1 MSPSELSLKIAQQS
15 SELPNI
21 SKCCHM
27 IKTALGVLNT
37 QHSTIATKR
46 LIKKYIS
53 QRFKLNVTCVSGEF
67 ENKISKALRRML
79 ATQEIVYIFGLFKL
93 NSNGTEANNKGSC
106 NLLKK
111 YDSFIWTAA
120 NALDNENGFSW
131 QDILKYMQD
140 TNKLWSGGLQ
150 SCSKSMVFMVEAGLI
165 NLVRG
170 VLGKPSAHF
179 ELAKTHTS
187 EEDPRSAVKRKR
199 NSLDAPDLNK
209 WTVIHSQR
217 DEAVTRE
224 FVSSLIKVTPSLGMK
239 WSKPR
244 MVSLPD
250 HKPSSYETALDQVL
264 AQNPQIVMAVIPA
277 NKGDH
282 YTVIKKKCSLERPI
296 SPIPSQVVTAATLV
310 SQARGLMSVA
320 TTVAVQMNNK
330 LGGGG
335 ETLPPELILTNI
347 TEHGPRPAAAR
358 VTWDRGNTG
367 DTYDWKRQRKRH
379 RGEEEDEDVVVS
391 ETSDEED

>member
-1 MSPSELSLKIAQQS
+1 MTGPIYLVPELCFMTGLSDEQRANFQLMK
-15 SELPNI
+15 
-21 SKCCHM
+21 
-27 IKTALGVLNT
+27 ALGDHTRQDPKRRT
-37 QHSTIATKR
+37 QTLMKFNERITAHPEIQKDLAAWNLEFS
-46 LIKKYIS
+46 KKMDTFGARIITPEEILG
-53 QRFKLNVTCVSGEF
+53 KGT
-67 ENKISKALRRML
+67 SKATYKVDNADWGTCFR
-79 ATQEIVYIFGLFKL
+79 KW
-93 NSNGTEANNKGSC
+93 NS
-106 NLLKK
+106 
-111 YDSFIWTAA
+111 
-120 NALDNENGFSW
+120 FS
-131 QDILKYMQD
+131 
-140 TNKLWSGGLQ
+140 
-150 SCSKSMVFMVEAGLI
+150 
-165 NLVRG
+165 
-170 VLGKPSAHF
+170 
-179 ELAKTHTS
+179 
-187 EEDPRSAVKRKR
+187 
-199 NSLDAPDLNK
+199 APDLTK
-209 WTVIHSQR
+209 WAVIHSQK
-217 DEAVTRE
+217 DDAVTKE
-224 FVSSLIKVTPSLGMK
+224 FVNSMTKVTPSLGMK

-244 MVSLPD
+244 MICVPD

-282 YTVIKKKCSLERPI
+282 YSIIKKKCSVERPI
-296 SPIPSQVVTAATLV
+296 SPIPSQVVTAATLI

>member
-1 MSPSELSLKIAQQS
+1 MKNRRAPAKLSVEDSSANQLSFASNLHNNFPTSVGNEASMAVMMKQQMELTMNLQRNMMIQSQKLEEEKRKLEEQRKMDELK
-15 SELPNI
+15 LD
-21 SKCCHM
+21 
-27 IKTALGVLNT
+27 V
-37 QHSTIATKR
+37 KR
-46 LIKKYIS
+46 LE
-53 QRFKLNVTCVSGEF
+53 L
-67 ENKISKALRRML
+67 ML
-79 ATQEIVYIFGLFKL
+79 ALKTQQTENRGSIKARVGQSMGSVKARIGHSSGSVKDRIGPINAMIE
-93 NSNGTEANNKGSC
+93 NSDNN
-106 NLLKK
+106 
-111 YDSFIWTAA
+111 
-120 NALDNENGFSW
+120 
-131 QDILKYMQD
+131 
-140 TNKLWSGGLQ
+140 
-150 SCSKSMVFMVEAGLI
+150 
-165 NLVRG
+165 
-170 VLGKPSAHF
+170 
-179 ELAKTHTS
+179 S
-187 EEDPRSAVKRKR
+187 EDDPRSGVKRKR
-199 NSLDAPDLNK
+199 NSLDAPDLTK

-244 MVSLPD
+244 MICVPD

-282 YTVIKKKCSLERPI
+282 YSIIKKKCSVERPI
-296 SPIPSQVVTAATLV
+296 SPIPSQVVRAATLN

-320 TTVAVQMNNK
+320 TKVAVQMNNK

-335 ETLPPELILTNI
+335 ETLPPDLILTNI

>member
-1 MSPSELSLKIAQQS
+1 MKNRRAPA
-15 SELPNI
+15 
-21 SKCCHM
+21 
-27 IKTALGVLNT
+27 
-37 QHSTIATKR
+37 
-46 LIKKYIS
+46 
-53 QRFKLNVTCVSGEF
+53 KLNVEDSSANQLPFASNLLNNNSPTSVGNEASMAAMMKQQMELTMNLQRNMMIQSQKL
-67 ENKISKALRRML
+67 EEEKRKLEEQRKMDELKLDVKRLELML
-79 ATQEIVYIFGLFKL
+79 ALKTQQTENRGSIKARVGHGQSMGSVKARIGHSSGSVKDRIGPINAMID
-93 NSNGTEANNKGSC
+93 NSDNN
-106 NLLKK
+106 
-111 YDSFIWTAA
+111 
-120 NALDNENGFSW
+120 
-131 QDILKYMQD
+131 
-140 TNKLWSGGLQ
+140 
-150 SCSKSMVFMVEAGLI
+150 
-165 NLVRG
+165 
-170 VLGKPSAHF
+170 
-179 ELAKTHTS
+179 S

-282 YTVIKKKCSLERPI
+282 YSIIKKKCSLERPI
-296 SPIPSQVVTAATLV
+296 SPIPSQVVRSATLI

-320 TTVAVQMNNK
+320 TKVAVQMNNK